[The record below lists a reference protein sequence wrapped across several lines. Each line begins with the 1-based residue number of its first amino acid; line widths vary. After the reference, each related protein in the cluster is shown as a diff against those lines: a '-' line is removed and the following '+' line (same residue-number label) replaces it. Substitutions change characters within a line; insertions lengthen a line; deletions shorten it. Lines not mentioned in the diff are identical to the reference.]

1 MAPVSA
7 GQYLRVD
14 VGVDSP
20 PPCGEGIGVGGTPTS
35 HVLRSPPPCPSPT
48 RGEGTPTRPPSSPSA
63 R

>member
-14 VGVDSP
+14 AGVDSP